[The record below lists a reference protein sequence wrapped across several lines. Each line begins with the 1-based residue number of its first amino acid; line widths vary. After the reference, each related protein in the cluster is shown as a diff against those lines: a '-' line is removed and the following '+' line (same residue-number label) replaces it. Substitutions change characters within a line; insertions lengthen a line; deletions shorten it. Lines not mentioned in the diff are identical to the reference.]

1 MMFCYCI
8 GANCIAA
15 ILLYGLNTN
24 LTSDNFLS
32 VSEPS
37 PHRLRTESDVRN
49 NPLRIR
55 IRTSS
60 APAPHPL
67 KKYGLG
73 YGIVIIR
80 PNPLRFHPYHFGLGL
95 E

>member
-1 MMFCYCI
+1 MMFCHCI
-8 GANCIAA
+8 RANCIAA
-15 ILLYGLNTN
+15 LLLYGLNTN

-32 VSEPS
+32 VSEQS

-60 APAPHPL
+60 ALAPHPL
-67 KKYGLG
+67 KENGLG
-73 YGIVIIR
+73 YGIAIIR
-80 PNPLRFHPYHFGLGL
+80 PNPLRFHP
-95 E
+95 